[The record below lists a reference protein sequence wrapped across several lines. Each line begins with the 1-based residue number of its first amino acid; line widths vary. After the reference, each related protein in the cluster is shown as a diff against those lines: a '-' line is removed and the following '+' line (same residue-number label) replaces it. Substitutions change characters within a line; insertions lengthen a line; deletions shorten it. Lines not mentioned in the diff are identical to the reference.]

1 MLFFELGPSQCL
13 LFLEKA
19 LKVKTCHDTR
29 ITCCDAGRTWKTLPT
44 PSTTEMQKKGGSV
57 RSGIVFGG
65 YICTREGFF
74 ID

>member
-44 PSTTEMQKKGGSV
+44 QSTTEMQDRKEGGSV
-57 RSGIVFGG
+57 RSEIVLAGMHM
-65 YICTREGFF
+65 
-74 ID
+74 